1 MRVVLLGDTEAR
13 GMEPEGR
20 ALGPDLDAPLLGVTL
35 PSLHLGFLTR
45 EVLQFPPPV
54 MDVSNEV
61 RQGQSSRRT

>member
-1 MRVVLLGDTEAR
+1 
-13 GMEPEGR
+13 MEPEGR
-20 ALGPDLDAPLLGVTL
+20 ALGPDPDAALLGVTL